1 MHASPLLPDGASFSL
16 SPCAVFHHLNILCWK
31 KFKQWCKGFISKDS
45 QCFLCLHL
53 SAECQLTG
61 LSSASCVSYVH
72 CGTVFGHCAQN
83 KCEQSLLLT
92 YSLTLFTV
100 SWRTRSSVSCTGSI
114 LICSMLIFGQ
124 LMSGLVYRVGANRTH
139 GVGQASFIYS
149 VCALSPHSDSRAAL
163 PHHLSIPAPGRPVW
177 VTPLSP
183 SNQRETFQWTATRGG
198 SQKV

>member
-1 MHASPLLPDGASFSL
+1 MPKYSWEWDHCTLYSCLFPINFMHASPSYLMVLFITLCCISS
-16 SPCAVFHHLNILCWK
+16 SQHLMLK
-31 KFKQWCKGFISKDS
+31 KCKQWCKGFISKDS
-45 QCFLCLHL
+45 QSFLCLHL

-72 CGTVFGHCAQN
+72 CETVFGHCAQN

-114 LICSMLIFGQ
+114 LICSTLIFGQ

-149 VCALSPHSDSRAAL
+149 VCALSLIQTAELRSL
-163 PHHLSIPAPGRPVW
+163 TI
-177 VTPLSP
+177 SP
-183 SNQRETFQWTATRGG
+183 SLLLEGQCE
-198 SQKV
+198 